1 MDSMENSAQI
11 PSNEVLNPLLLLHQ
25 QVEAETQQYDS
36 LEIVSTFGQPQLEY
50 AALHKSCGLMDLP
63 FRGTLKLTG
72 KDRASFLNGLISN
85 QTWDKNAKQPMP
97 AGTWVYAYLLNLK
110 GRIVADMN
118 VIELGDAMFIDLD
131 FRLVDAIREV
141 FDKYQFSEQV
151 TMKNVTN
158 ELHHLALF
166 GPQIVSVLQPP
177 SVLQHA
183 GESLDFLSNSQSASR
198 LVIEGIECVA
208 FKDNPT
214 GTDGAHLLVPRDK
227 AQEVW
232 TKLLAKFGESK
243 ELGKRQLRPI
253 GWAAFN
259 ACRIEAGRALFGI
272 DFAGVPAATAYPTKK
287 QRDEAIGDDAA
298 PGILPAETGA
308 LFSRAVNLS
317 KCYIGQE
324 IVARMYAR
332 QQSVR
337 QIAGFKM
344 SDDALPIA
352 GAPVQDENGNQIGI
366 VTSSTMS
373 PRLTNAAIGFA
384 FLKKPHFAVGTKVRI
399 AAEGQIRGAEVVAT
413 PFLVR
418 DEKT

>member
-1 MDSMENSAQI
+1 MDSMENSTQI
-11 PSNEVLNPLLLLHQ
+11 LSNELLNPLLPLHQ
-25 QVEAETQQYDS
+25 KVDAETQQYDS

-85 QTWDKNAKQPMP
+85 QTWDKNTKQPMP

-118 VIELGDAMFIDLD
+118 VIELGDEMYIDLD
-131 FRLVDAIREV
+131 FRLVDAIRDV

-166 GPQIVSVLQPP
+166 GPQLA

-183 GESLDFLSNSQSASR
+183 GETPDFLTKSQTATRFS
-198 LVIEGIECVA
+198 IEGIDCIA
-208 FKDNPT
+208 FRDNPT
-214 GTDGAHLLVPRDK
+214 GTDGAHLLVSRDQS
-227 AQEVW
+227 QEIW
-232 TKLLAKFGESK
+232 TKLLVKFGESK
-243 ELGKRQLRPI
+243 ELGKRQLRPV

-259 ACRIEAGRALFGI
+259 SCRIEAGRALFGI

-287 QRDEAIGDDAA
+287 QRDEAAGDDAA

-308 LFSRAVNLS
+308 LFARAVNLS

-332 QQSVR
+332 QQSAR

-344 SDDALPIA
+344 NDDALPLA
-352 GAPVQDENGNQIGI
+352 GAPVTDENGNQIGI

-373 PRLTNAAIGFA
+373 PRLTNAAIGLA
-384 FLKKPHFAVGTKVRI
+384 FLKKPHFAVGTKTRI
-399 AAEGQIRGAEVVAT
+399 AAEGQIRGAEVVPT
-413 PFLVR
+413 PFLPVP
-418 DEKT
+418 